1 MSNQRLFSYFKLTTV
16 NSTEENNRIDEL
28 LAELEIEKES
38 RRTVE
43 AALRLAIQA
52 RISDD
57 DSYRLEFEHKEEE
70 LKEQVK
76 TLKKSR
82 SVLRI
87 QLNDALKIA
96 DAEKEEALKK
106 FAAEH
111 EKLEDHPGS
120 YQMK

>member
-1 MSNQRLFSYFKLTTV
+1 MEK
-16 NSTEENNRIDEL
+16 
-28 LAELEIEKES
+28 EKES

-43 AALRLAIQA
+43 AALRLANQA
-52 RISDD
+52 RNSDD

-111 EKLEDHPGS
+111 EKPEEAENEKVRL
-120 YQMK
+120 